1 VTTHNFR
8 PRTRP
13 LPNRSA
19 SSQFILDAMWLL
31 SLFKSAGD
39 LLLQSL
45 SGANRLSN
53 TSGNIDGQG
62 RNRSDGNSIWDNKR
76 VDGSNNIR
84 CRDRNC
90 NSGIRSG
97 LARNTP
103 VHYQKAR

>member
-1 VTTHNFR
+1 MTTHNFR

-62 RNRSDGNSIWDNKR
+62 RNRSDGNSIWDNRR

-84 CRDRNC
+84 FQDRNG
-90 NSGIRSG
+90 NSDIRNSLG
-97 LARNTP
+97 RNIL
-103 VHYQKAR
+103 VHQEKWR